1 MREKFTG
8 EEIKKRSLFQLRLW
22 EKVCLLNGMHFPFAK
37 GSETPPGEGAVFYG
51 GARGRFPFFRPRRL
65 IRRGYGAQ
73 IYDFSA
79 PSRAD
84 ALPQSAPPR
93 PLQIN
98 RPRQTF
104 VCRGYG
110 LAEPFGLSSA
120 LVEPFGSPLP
130 PLPPPAVLG
139 QRSLRYWISKFA
151 VPGTAG

>member
-1 MREKFTG
+1 MGCIFPLQREAKLPLAG
-8 EEIKKRSLFQLRLW
+8 ERF
-22 EKVCLLNGMHFPFAK
+22 
-37 GSETPPGEGAVFYG
+37 FYG

-79 PSRAD
+79 PSRAN

-120 LVEPFGSPLP
+120 LVEPFGSPSP
-130 PLPPPAVLG
+130 PLPPLAG
-139 QRSLRYWISKFA
+139 RSWGPHGPRRDWLPRGRNRPDQGGKEF
-151 VPGTAG
+151 PLMN